1 MEYMSNG
8 LSLGDG
14 MLNSSSPNQ
23 RMLNADNN
31 ISVLTDVL
39 SSLSQTETEITIV
52 TFDFDGNGAEIGF
65 FFVLSLA
72 FVLLVLDKLD
82 GRVFRMKV
90 FLMNRYFHLVRNP
103 IIVKSLTILIRMVLW
118 FAVFLPF
125 IALTVWSA
133 GLIVKAAHTDD
144 KIGGGICVFL
154 VGLALINFVGNFLR
168 MKWNYFHFDW
178 VNGVYFVLTFIFLT
192 AY

>member
-1 MEYMSNG
+1 MEYKSNG

-14 MLNSSSPNQ
+14 MLNISSPNQ

-39 SSLSQTETEITIV
+39 SSLSQTESEITIV

-103 IIVKSLTILIRMVLW
+103 IIVKSLTIFIRMVLW

-133 GLIVKAAHTDD
+133 GLIVKAAHNDD